1 MANLPRELP
10 GWGLSPVS
18 PRFGWRDPHLT
29 SVRTKPTTL
38 ALAASKVYQ
47 EGMNREVRLR
57 GLSSDHHRSLVLVR
71 HIREALKRG
80 GSEIELCAHVAGHY
94 DAELEPHF
102 RAEEELLLPE
112 LTSGAN
118 RELAERTLSEHH
130 LLRSQIASGIAGDL
144 DALRALA
151 DTLEAHVRFEEREL
165 YPACEVAV
173 PQGVLAQLAERVPL
187 R

>member
-1 MANLPRELP
+1 
-10 GWGLSPVS
+10 
-18 PRFGWRDPHLT
+18 
-29 SVRTKPTTL
+29 
-38 ALAASKVYQ
+38 
-47 EGMNREVRLR
+47 MNREARLR

-71 HIREALKRG
+71 HIREALSHG

-94 DAELEPHF
+94 DADLEPHF

-112 LTSGAN
+112 LTSGSN
-118 RELAERTLSEHH
+118 RDLAERTLSEHR
-130 LLRSQIASGIAGDL
+130 LLRSQAIAGIGGDL

-173 PQGVLAQLAERVPL
+173 PQTVLNEVALRVPL

>member
-1 MANLPRELP
+1 
-10 GWGLSPVS
+10 
-18 PRFGWRDPHLT
+18 
-29 SVRTKPTTL
+29 
-38 ALAASKVYQ
+38 
-47 EGMNREVRLR
+47 MNRELRLR

-71 HIREALKRG
+71 HIRDTLSQG
-80 GSEIELCAHVAGHY
+80 GSESDLCAHVAGHY

-112 LTSGAN
+112 LTSESTRA
-118 RELAERTLSEHH
+118 LAERTLSEHR
-130 LLRSQIASGIAGDL
+130 LLRSQIAAGVSGRL

-173 PQGVLAQLAERVPL
+173 PEKVLDQVALLVPK